1 MSEVIV
7 IYRNIILEFLVELYV
22 FYALTTRRLDRA
34 PWFLMR
40 ALGGLGAILAIGF
53 GAAFAYRSFGET
65 VPGRIAI
72 YIILF
77 AATVAHV
84 QLCFDETFPTI
95 LFCGNV
101 AYAAQNLCYKLYLS
115 LLYT

>member
-7 IYRNIILEFLVELYV
+7 IYRNIILEFLAELYV
-22 FYALTTRRLDRA
+22 FYVLTTRRLDRA
-34 PWFLMR
+34 PKFLTR
-40 ALGGLGAILAIGF
+40 ALGGLGAVLAIGF

-77 AATVAHV
+77 AVTVAHV
-84 QLCFDETFPTI
+84 
-95 LFCGNV
+95 
-101 AYAAQNLCYKLYLS
+101 
-115 LLYT
+115 